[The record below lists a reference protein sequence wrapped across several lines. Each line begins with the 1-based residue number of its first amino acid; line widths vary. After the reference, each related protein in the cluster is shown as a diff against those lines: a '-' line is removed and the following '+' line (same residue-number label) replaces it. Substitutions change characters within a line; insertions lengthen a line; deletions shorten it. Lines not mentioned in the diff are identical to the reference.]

1 MHAQP
6 AGQRLFSFYHFATKQ
21 AVLAQVLR
29 NTRSLL
35 INGFLF
41 DELAPA
47 VIMAAVAEA
56 CAAGAAV
63 FFDPGPRSWT
73 LTQGARRA
81 ALDALLDASDVVLMT
96 QASASALRRCGTLR
110 HKEHLRLPVPMLCS
124 HHRQARKL
132 QVLLAITMSPM
143 WGSVE
148 SWKARVE
155 CRVLTSVCTHR
166 LDPTYKP

>member
-1 MHAQP
+1 MISADP
-6 AGQRLFSFYHFATKQ
+6 D
-21 AVLAQVLR
+21 VAQVLQ

-56 CAAGAAV
+56 RAAGAAV

-81 ALDALLDASDVVLMT
+81 ALDALLDATDVVLMT
-96 QASASALRRCGTLR
+96 QASAQA
-110 HKEHLRLPVPMLCS
+110 HKP
-124 HHRQARKL
+124 
-132 QVLLAITMSPM
+132 
-143 WGSVE
+143 
-148 SWKARVE
+148 
-155 CRVLTSVCTHR
+155 
-166 LDPTYKP
+166 